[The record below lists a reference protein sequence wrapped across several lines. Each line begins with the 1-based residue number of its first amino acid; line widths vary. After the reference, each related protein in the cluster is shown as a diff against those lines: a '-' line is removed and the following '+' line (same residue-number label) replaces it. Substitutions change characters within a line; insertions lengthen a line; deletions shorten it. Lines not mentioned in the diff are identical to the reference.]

1 VSCGGALHSARYS
14 ARPEVCRPGS
24 TDRRIAGGP
33 ASAAVDRCRQCNT
46 PPSLRFL
53 CRRVYLATMMVL
65 ISAMLHG
72 ATPPRVARL
81 SQLLGVCRRTL
92 ARWREWWRTAFVQSR
107 FWQAA
112 RATFM
117 PAGCSRSPA
126 GRPIAR
132 GPKLRQEIPEDT
144 QESPTPP
151 PPPVVGVGSNC
162 FAFPYK
168 CRRSWK
174 SAADLHEGQMGGL
187 GKHIRGF
194 TQTRDN
200 MCDLR
205 AGGVLGQAHVA
216 EFALSDG
223 VG

>member
-1 VSCGGALHSARYS
+1 LADIRFHQLLLNFDDDMADAARCKGCPAGAHSIPPGIS
-14 ARPEVCRPGS
+14 ARPEVRRPGS
-24 TDRRIAGGP
+24 TDRPIAGDP

-53 CRRVYLATMMVL
+53 RRRVYLATMMVL

-81 SQLLGVCRRTL
+81 SQLLGVSRRTL

-126 GRPIAR
+126 GRPIAC

-151 PPPVVGVGSNC
+151 PPPRGRRR
-162 FAFPYK
+162 FELLRFP
-168 CRRSWK
+168 
-174 SAADLHEGQMGGL
+174 L
-187 GKHIRGF
+187 
-194 TQTRDN
+194 
-200 MCDLR
+200 
-205 AGGVLGQAHVA
+205 
-216 EFALSDG
+216 
-223 VG
+223 